1 MQKPLDTPP
10 PLLLNIEQA
19 MQVLCLGR
27 TKIYD
32 LMNNEGLPFL
42 KMGKALRFPYKA
54 LQEWIDQQPL
64 QN

>member
-1 MQKPLDTPP
+1 MQKVQDTPQ

-32 LMNNEGLPFL
+32 LMENKNLPFL
-42 KMGKALRFPYKA
+42 KIGKALRFSYKA